1 MKALHEAGVP
11 IVAGTDGGVPGYS
24 LLRELE
30 LSVAAGLTPLEAI
43 QTATIV
49 PARVMT
55 MEREVGT
62 IAAGKTADLL
72 VLDADPLA
80 NIANIR
86 TTAWVVRGGRMY
98 EPAKLWRAAGFATG
112 RR

>member
-1 MKALHEAGVP
+1 MP

-24 LLRELE
+24 LLREIE

-43 QTATIV
+43 QTATII
-49 PARVMT
+49 PARVMK
-55 MEREVGT
+55 MDRDVGT
-62 IAAGKTADLL
+62 VESGKVADLL

-86 TTAWVVRGGRMY
+86 RTTWVVRAGRMY
-98 EPAKLWRAAGFATG
+98 EPRQL
-112 RR
+112 RRVAH

>member
-1 MKALHEAGVP
+1 DAGVP

-30 LSVAAGLTPLEAI
+30 LSVAAGLTPLQAI

-49 PARVMT
+49 PARVLG
-55 MEREVGT
+55 MERDAGT
-62 IAAGKTADLL
+62 IAAGKVADLL

-80 NIANIR
+80 NISNIR
-86 TTAWVVRGGRMY
+86 RAVWVVHGGRMY
-98 EPAKLWRAAGFATG
+98 EPRRLWR
-112 RR
+112 